1 MPCRILSLHVLFPPP
16 EHSSHPNP
24 IASILSFKSCGR
36 CPLPE
41 KSSLTLQAR
50 SSAPVAP
57 HSTSVSL
64 FTALV
69 KATALSWP
77 TPPTRLGVPGRWGL
91 SGSLLPLVCPE
102 HAGTSRRQHKLLR
115 RQDCCADKTAGADL
129 HTWGGG
135 GQWDSEFKVRALS
148 KRGLRLPWWCTG

>member
-1 MPCRILSLHVLFPPP
+1 MCCSLLL
-16 EHSSHPNP
+16 EHSSHPSP

-102 HAGTSRRQHKLLR
+102 HAGTSRRQHKLLPSWLK
-115 RQDCCADKTAGADL
+115 DCPLLAQAGLLKYRCPPGENL
-129 HTWGGG
+129 H
-135 GQWDSEFKVRALS
+135 
-148 KRGLRLPWWCTG
+148 